1 MQSVLYKIKAKSK
14 SLHTEVTFYYAIRE
28 RVNKVNIPQMAGVS
42 CNQCNER
49 FRIMSIQ
56 AKLVKDDI
64 EKNYFDCPHCNSEYL
79 VSYTD
84 TSIRALQKKIQKS
97 LAKIGN
103 ANYDKAAAHKMLR
116 KQRQKLAA
124 DMTALRARIEAS
136 S

>member
-1 MQSVLYKIKAKSK
+1 MGEILASK
-14 SLHTEVTFYYAIRE
+14 V
-28 RVNKVNIPQMAGVS
+28 K
-42 CNQCNER
+42 CNECSEE
-49 FRIMSIQ
+49 FRITSIQ
-56 AKLVKDDI
+56 VKPIKDDV
-64 EKNYFDCPHCNSEYL
+64 ELNYFACPHCNSEYV

-84 TSIRALQKKIQKS
+84 TSIRVLQKKIQKS

-103 ANYDKAAAHKMLR
+103 VNYDKAAAHKMLR

>member
-1 MQSVLYKIKAKSK
+1 MEEMQTS
-14 SLHTEVTFYYAIRE
+14 EV
-28 RVNKVNIPQMAGVS
+28 K
-42 CNQCNER
+42 CNECSKE
-49 FRIMSIQ
+49 FRIVSIQ
-56 AKLVKDDI
+56 VKPVKDDI

-84 TSIRALQKKIQKS
+84 TSIRALQKKIQKA

-103 ANYDKAAAHKMLR
+103 AKHDQAAAHKMLR

-124 DMTALRARIEAS
+124 DMSALRARIEAS